1 MALSSA
7 PNGENAAIWQVQS
20 NASSGARTGASP
32 SAEVIYFNPT
42 SVQTTGGY
50 VFQTE
55 FNIRNSIPENE
66 TVAGDNNEVQDM
78 GLAGADVQLTGWFD
92 NSDGN
97 ANVTKLMDWLKESK
111 TDSVKFKKGVT
122 GLEMEDFSQ
131 FNCTPNTTYGYVI
144 GDVRFIRDGEDRD
157 RVQFIMTLR
166 FSGNLVSGLGT

>member
-122 GLEMEDFSQ
+122 GLEMEDFGQ